1 MNIED
6 LEEIDEKKM
15 YKTYDDWPNIAKQG
29 LESNPKISI
38 DKSIGFITNENNLGN
53 IQINEIIKLFYLDE
67 NYEPQNI
74 NLDF

>member
-29 LESNPKISI
+29 LESNPKI
-38 DKSIGFITNENNLGN
+38 L
-53 IQINEIIKLFYLDE
+53 EIEGKLKED
-67 NYEPQNI
+67 
-74 NLDF
+74 